1 MPGKHMKQERE
12 VKTAYETNRKD
23 FEDAIVSRDIY
34 TLNALKLSLKQKLD
48 AMSAKDASKVAHG
61 YLSVFDEI
69 DKLTEQLKAKG

>member
-1 MPGKHMKQERE
+1 MPGKHMKHERE
-12 VKTAYETNRKD
+12 VKKAYETNRKD
-23 FEDAIVSRDIY
+23 FENAIVSRDIY

-69 DKLTEQLKAKG
+69 DKLTEQLKAVG